1 MKAVEIREL
10 TTKELEEK
18 LEVEYDNIQTLK
30 LNHATSPLDNPNTIK
45 QTRQLIA
52 RIHTILKEREKNN

>member
-18 LEVEYDNIQTLK
+18 LEAEFDILQNMKIQ
-30 LNHATSPLDNPNTIK
+30 HATSPLDNPNTIK
-45 QTRQLIA
+45 QSRKTIA
-52 RIHTILKEREKNN
+52 RIRTILKEREKK

>member
-18 LEVEYDNIQTLK
+18 LEVEIDNLQTLQ

-45 QTRQLIA
+45 ETRRIIA
-52 RIHTILKEREKNN
+52 RIKTVLKEREKNN

>member
-10 TTKELEEK
+10 TSKELEEK